1 MNETL
6 NEIRDILKNIE
17 SMLEK
22 NKKHPNVLREA
33 QGFNTYLDQFY
44 GKYDYDISEPIPTD
58 IDPMPYVPTQA
69 ASHEQVMEAQRKL
82 EAWLKRHPEF
92 DNNSSNK
99 YTNNSNEYQFK
110 ID

>member
-1 MNETL
+1 MQETL

-22 NKKHPNVLREA
+22 NKKYPNALREA
-33 QGFNTYLDQFY
+33 QGFSTYLDQFY

-69 ASHEQVMEAQRKL
+69 ASTEMVMEAQRKL
-82 EAWLKRHPEF
+82 QAWLKRHPEF
-92 DNNSSNK
+92 DNSNK
-99 YTNNSNEYQFK
+99 YTNNSSEGQFK

>member
-1 MNETL
+1 MQDTL

-22 NKKHPNVLREA
+22 NKKHPNALREA
-33 QGFNTYLDQFY
+33 QGFSTYLDQFY

-69 ASHEQVMEAQRKL
+69 ASTEMVMEAQRKL

-92 DNNSSNK
+92 DNNSNKFPNDSNQ
-99 YTNNSNEYQFK
+99 YQFK

>member
-1 MNETL
+1 MQETL

-22 NKKHPNVLREA
+22 NKKYPNALREA
-33 QGFNTYLDQFY
+33 QGFSTYLDQFY

-82 EAWLKRHPEF
+82 EAWLKRHPEY
-92 DNNSSNK
+92 S
-99 YTNNSNEYQFK
+99 NNSNEYQFK